1 MSEQLC
7 AVAIMAKAS
16 IAGTVK
22 TRLVPPLTHQ
32 EAAELNTCCLADI
45 AANITGYAIGYVW
58 SFWLNRRWTFGHQG
72 DVRGSM
78 FRYAMVC
85 LASYAVN
92 LLVLLAAGLYLG
104 QRSLMA
110 QGLGMLS
117 YTLLCYTG
125 SRIFAFPV
133 QPAEGAK
140 R

>member
-1 MSEQLC
+1 MSVNVQAPLRFALVGLSNT
-7 AVAIMAKAS
+7 AVGFLAICVALKYLRF
-16 IAGTVK
+16 G
-22 TRLVPPLTHQ
+22 
-32 EAAELNTCCLADI
+32 DI